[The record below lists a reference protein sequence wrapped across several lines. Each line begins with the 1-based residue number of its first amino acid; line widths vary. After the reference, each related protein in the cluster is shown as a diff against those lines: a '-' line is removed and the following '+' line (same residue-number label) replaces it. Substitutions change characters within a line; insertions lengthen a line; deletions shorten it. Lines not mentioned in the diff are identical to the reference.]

1 MGIAR
6 SDRVVPAW
14 DDMVLVGT
22 IARPHGIRG
31 EVIVNPTTDFI
42 ERRFAV
48 GATLWTR
55 TECDQEALTVA
66 SLRVQGGRPVVGFD
80 GFTRVEEV
88 ARLVGRE
95 LRVPE
100 QALQPLGDGVYYHH
114 QLVGADV
121 ITRGGEPV
129 GRVARVEGGSAASL
143 LVVDGRRGEVLIP
156 LAVDICVEVDVSGR
170 RITIEPPQGLLELNE
185 P

>member
-1 MGIAR
+1 MGR
-6 SDRVVPAW
+6 SVPAW

-31 EVIVNPTTDFI
+31 EVIVNPTTDFA
-42 ERRFAV
+42 EQRFAV

-55 TECDQEALTVA
+55 TERDPEALTVA
-66 SLRVQGGRPVVGFD
+66 SMRVQGGRPVVGFE
-80 GFTRVEEV
+80 GLTRIEEI

-95 LRVPE
+95 LRIPE
-100 QALQPLGDGVYYHH
+100 EALQPLGEGVYYQHE
-114 QLVGADV
+114 LIGADV

-129 GRVARVEGGSAASL
+129 GRVARLEGGGAGSL

-156 LAVDICVEVDVSGR
+156 LAADICVEVDVAGR
-170 RITIEPPQGLLELNE
+170 RITIDPPEGLLELNE
-185 P
+185 M